1 MRQSRA
7 EREQWAAH
15 ILLTMRGLSAVAAVF
30 VISCLLSFTSAG
42 TFSRSSYYVEWDIFR
57 YGWINILFTFSGIAK
72 RDTIVDDIKDS
83 IGDALDDALGK
94 EKTLMEEIEDFKI
107 EDLDVRQAT
116 AHYFPF
122 PTFAVISENKVL
134 HPVQQLPR
142 AAAVLWR
149 VRVQG
154 GLWLVDARS
163 HDYNARLWLVQV
175 YGTCKFHAW
184 FWIAVGVGICAT
196 FGSCLTTLLCCLCKC
211 R

>member
-1 MRQSRA
+1 
-7 EREQWAAH
+7 
-15 ILLTMRGLSAVAAVF
+15 MRGLSAVAAVF
-30 VISCLLSFTSAG
+30 VISCLLSFTSA
-42 TFSRSSYYVEWDIFR
+42 
-57 YGWINILFTFSGIAK
+57 GIAK

-107 EDLDVRQAT
+107 EDLDKTKYCIQSSSCLEPLQ
-116 AHYFPF
+116 FC
-122 PTFAVISENKVL
+122 
-134 HPVQQLPR
+134 
-142 AAAVLWR
+142 
-149 VRVQG
+149 
-154 GLWLVDARS
+154 DAS
-163 HDYNARLWLVQV
+163 VYKV